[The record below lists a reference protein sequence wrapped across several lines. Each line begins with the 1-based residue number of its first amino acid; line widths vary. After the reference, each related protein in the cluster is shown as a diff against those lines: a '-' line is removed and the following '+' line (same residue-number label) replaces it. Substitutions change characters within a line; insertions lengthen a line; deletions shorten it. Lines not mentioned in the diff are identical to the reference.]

1 MEEKVVNRRM
11 NREDVESLRS
21 LLPGAVVDL
30 QITTP
35 TAPRRVKTGY
45 VGLDLGNCL
54 FFQAPTSAKWM
65 STRDLLTVGNELVVR
80 YVLEG
85 NAGQVIAFRVKVL
98 KLLSKP
104 TGLLITSFPSHIESI
119 GLRANKRTQPGISVK
134 VSSET
139 FPDAEKVKGIIVDI
153 SRHGCKIALPLN
165 PEWPVM
171 LDDASITLTYS
182 TDGEETD
189 IQATVRNHKLES
201 DFVYYGIKFDS
212 DEDTVNALLSRH
224 TLIG

>member
-21 LLPGAVVDL
+21 LLPGTMVDL

-45 VGLDLGNCL
+45 VGMELGNCL
-54 FFQAPTSAKWM
+54 LFQAPTSAKWM
-65 STRDLLTVGNELVVR
+65 STRDLLTIGNDLVVR

-85 NAGQVIAFRVKVL
+85 DAGQVIAFRVKVL

-119 GLRANKRTQPGISVK
+119 GLRANKRSQPGISVI
-134 VSSET
+134 VTSET
-139 FPDAEKVKGIIVDI
+139 FPEADKVTGIIVDI
-153 SRHGCKIALPLN
+153 SQHGCKIALPLN
-165 PEWPVM
+165 PEWPVL
-171 LDDASITLTYS
+171 LDNANLTLTYS
-182 TDGEETD
+182 TDGVESK
-189 IQATVRNHKLES
+189 IQASVRNHKLES
-201 DFVYYGIKFDS
+201 DFVYYGVKFNSDS
-212 DEDTVNALLSRH
+212 ETVNALLSRH
-224 TLIG
+224 TLIS